1 MEFEFDDRKSAANL
15 SKHGIDFVSAQ
26 ILWPDPRRLET
37 TAMSLAEPRFQVL
50 GTIDGK
56 VWSACI
62 TYRGENV
69 RIMSVRRAR
78 DQEEEK
84 YYGE

>member
-1 MEFEFDDRKSAANL
+1 MEFEFDDKKSAANL

-26 ILWPDPRRLET
+26 ILWTDPGRLET
-37 TAMSLAEPRFQVL
+37 TAMSLTEPRFQVL

-56 VWSACI
+56 VWSAFI